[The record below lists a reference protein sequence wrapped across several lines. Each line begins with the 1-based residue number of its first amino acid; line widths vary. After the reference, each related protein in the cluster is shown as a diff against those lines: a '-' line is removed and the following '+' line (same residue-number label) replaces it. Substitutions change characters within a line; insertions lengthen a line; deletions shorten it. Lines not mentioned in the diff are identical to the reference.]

1 MIIRDA
7 AADDAAA
14 CAAIYAPYVT
24 DTAISFEEV
33 PPSDVVLAE
42 RIRSAAHRHAWLVA
56 EDGGEIL
63 GYAYAVPWKSRTAYQ
78 WACEVSV
85 YVDGTRHQRGTGRRL
100 YSALLDRLRDLG
112 YRTVLAVVVVPNAAS
127 EKLHRAMGFEQVGL
141 YRKIGHKLGAWHD
154 VAHFQMFLP
163 SPDGRN
169 TEDGCAPGAPPGAA

>member
-33 PPSDVVLAE
+33 PPSDAVLAE
-42 RIRSAAHRHAWLVA
+42 RIRTAAHRHAWLVA

-85 YVDGTRHQRGTGRRL
+85 YVDGTRQQRGAGRQL
-100 YSALLDRLRDLG
+100 YTALLDRLRSLG
-112 YRTVLAVVVVPNAAS
+112 YRTVLAVVVIPNAAS
-127 EKLHRAMGFEQVGL
+127 EKLHRAMGFEQVAC
-141 YRKIGHKLGAWHD
+141 YRRIGYKLGGWHD
-154 VAHFQMFLP
+154 VAHFQLFLP
-163 SPDGRN
+163 SLDDQ
-169 TEDGCAPGAPPGAA
+169 TDDDSAPGPPPGGG